1 MTNKNDDKCE
11 NQQLR
16 SLLQTID
23 ELREKENE
31 EKLRKELEKIK
42 QMLIMYGECILK
54 RNASKLRDTSDAC
67 FPVCL
72 PATSQEQPVLEPTE
86 CPESRQEEV
95 SHKHEAGKSSKELT
109 CMKERSK
116 LSQDQ
121 CREAVKEAEDIKQMN
136 SFLKNEDQMLLE
148 ELETMKVIDRH
159 VVASQATEEITQLN
173 RENPSPELIG
183 ERERITEEENP
194 PQMVRDWSCTE
205 ELTEELEKMNE
216 MRRQDEAEYER
227 THSSDSP
234 FRSDNCEI
242 AAPELYQHQKLE
254 KANQLLQEL
263 VADYKANMVTLMIQ
277 VSEMRKTL
285 LSLQIERASLQ
296 KSFSEAQAQLRSETK
311 SNVAL
316 RSKIQQLRELLEQQ
330 RRQSTGEQEEDSS
343 SSQLSS
349 QELPQK
355 KKKKK
360 KTFWRRFIG
369 LCLCGRK
376 AGKCQSC
383 I

>member
-1 MTNKNDDKCE
+1 
-11 NQQLR
+11 
-16 SLLQTID
+16 
-23 ELREKENE
+23 
-31 EKLRKELEKIK
+31 
-42 QMLIMYGECILK
+42 

-109 CMKERSK
+109 CNR
-116 LSQDQ
+116 
-121 CREAVKEAEDIKQMN
+121 RNHTAESGK
-136 SFLKNEDQMLLE
+136 
-148 ELETMKVIDRH
+148 
-159 VVASQATEEITQLN
+159 
-173 RENPSPELIG
+173 NPSPELIG

-227 THSSDSP
+227 THSSDFP
-234 FRSDNCEI
+234 FRSDNCET
-242 AAPELYQHQKLE
+242 AAPELYQHQKQE
-254 KANQLLQEL
+254 EANQLLQES
-263 VADYKANMVTLMIQ
+263 VADYKAKMATLMIQ
-277 VSEMRKTL
+277 VSEMQKTL

-376 AGKCQSC
+376 AGKC
-383 I
+383 